1 MKYVLLA
8 VAIAVTGCASK
19 QPRTYPKLAEQ
30 ADLDAKYEVYF
41 KCMVGRAYSSDDL
54 QSDAGTIAR
63 AIQGACVP
71 EWGDYFSHFMMG
83 KSLPNDARERV
94 SAKGRSDAALNAV
107 LTSRKLRQ
115 EAEKPRPAAQAI

>member
-1 MKYVLLA
+1 MKHVLLA

-19 QPRTYPKLAEQ
+19 QPRSYPRIATQQE
-30 ADLDAKYEVYF
+30 LDEKYEAYF

-63 AIQGACVP
+63 AIQNACVP

-94 SAKGRSDAALNAV
+94 SAKGRGDAALNAV

-115 EAEKPRPAAQAI
+115 EADKTRPTSKTI